1 MLTSC
6 KASFTALG
14 GLLLFLE
21 GGGLMHENVL
31 GACTCISLYL
41 IVDLDRV
48 HAWDVYVL
56 ARQDATR
63 LDPFPESSHYTLLG
77 CQYDR

>member
-1 MLTSC
+1 
-6 KASFTALG
+6 
-14 GLLLFLE
+14 
-21 GGGLMHENVL
+21 MHENVL
-31 GACTCISLYL
+31 GTCTCISLYL

-56 ARQDATR
+56 ARQDSTR

-77 CQYDR
+77 CQHDR